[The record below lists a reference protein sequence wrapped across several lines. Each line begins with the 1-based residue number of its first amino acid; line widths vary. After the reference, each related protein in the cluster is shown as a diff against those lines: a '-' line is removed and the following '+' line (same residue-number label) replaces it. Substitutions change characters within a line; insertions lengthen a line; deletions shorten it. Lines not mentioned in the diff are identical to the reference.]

1 MAVGERRFLG
11 VIWRWDKRRMGER
24 LQGATVE
31 SELKRGW
38 PVLTGNLLGLPDD
51 LGLDRGLA
59 IIIWI

>member
-1 MAVGERRFLG
+1 MG